1 MSRLLVT
8 GQSGLV
14 GSHFNGNLI
23 ALNSKV
29 CDLKDTKAVNDI
41 FSFYTDK
48 DRQKEYAVDRVIH
61 CAGKVGGVGGNMN
74 YKGEFFYDNIMINT
88 NVVEACR
95 IFGIKKLV
103 TFLSTCIFPDNIE
116 YPLTEKK
123 IHLGAPHDSNYP
135 YAYAKRMMDIQI
147 RAYNEQYG
155 LEYKSVIP
163 TNIYGPNDNFNLANG
178 HVIPSLIHKC
188 FLAREN
194 KTDFMIWG
202 SGKPLREFIYA
213 QDVADL
219 SMWVLDNY
227 KENEPIILS
236 TSEEISIKDVVEII
250 AENMNFK
257 GNIVFDDT
265 KTDGQYRKPSDNGK
279 LKSYLPD
286 YKFTPFDV
294 GIKETIDW
302 FLKNY
307 PNTRH

>member
-1 MSRLLVT
+1 MGKLLVT

-14 GSHFNGNLI
+14 GSHFTGDLI
-23 ALNSKV
+23 ALSSKV
-29 CDLKDTKAVNDI
+29 CDLKNSKSVNDI

-48 DRQKEYAVDRVIH
+48 DRQKENAVDRVIH

-103 TFLSTCIFPDNIE
+103 TFLSTCIFPDNID

-213 QDVADL
+213 QDVSDL

-236 TSEEISIKDVVEII
+236 TSEEISIRDVVEII

-257 GNIVFDDT
+257 GNIIFDDT
-265 KTDGQYRKPSDNGK
+265 KPDGQHRKPSDNTK

-286 YKFTPFDV
+286 YKFTSFDI
-294 GIKETIDW
+294 GIKKTIDW
-302 FLKNY
+302 FEKNY
-307 PNTRH
+307 PNVRH